1 MLIINV
7 IAANKSFLTLLCFT
21 TVKFV
26 QIKIKKVLT
35 FVSNLTKKK
44 FQQSLTSYTNRLLVE
59 LKVAVN
65 IAFQLSDGFFL

>member
-1 MLIINV
+1 MT
-7 IAANKSFLTLLCFT
+7 ANKNFFTLLCFT
-21 TVKFV
+21 AIKFV